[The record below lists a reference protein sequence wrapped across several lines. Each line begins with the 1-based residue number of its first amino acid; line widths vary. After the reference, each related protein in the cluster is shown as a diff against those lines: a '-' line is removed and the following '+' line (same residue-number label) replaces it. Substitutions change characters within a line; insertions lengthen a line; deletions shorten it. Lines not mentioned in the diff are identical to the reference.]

1 MLRVHRAAAVTMVV
15 ALEVASGVEMVVE
28 ARAVDARA
36 AAVTVV
42 AATVAEAMVV
52 GAMVAAAMVAAA
64 NSRLLGKRRRST
76 SS

>member
-1 MLRVHRAAAVTMVV
+1 MTMVV
-15 ALEVASGVEMVVE
+15 ALEVASGVERVVE

-52 GAMVAAAMVAAA
+52 GAMVAAA